1 MYGYAAPK
9 TEGGGGYNAAGMGR
23 RLQMMRS
30 PSLGPNVV
38 TLFALG
44 EIVTR
49 ARNAARN
56 DPWAG
61 AAADKSVAN
70 GIGTGIQ
77 AKAQWGSKLWREI
90 ERKLWKRFSKHCDA
104 DGVLNFDGI
113 QALIWRECE
122 EAGECFVRLRNR
134 RMSDGLPVPLQLQVI
149 EAEQCPP
156 HFYGTAS
163 NGNQIRAGVEFDLIG
178 RRVAYWMYPRHPGDY
193 HAGADIDATVL
204 KRVPAEEVIHVYE
217 PIRAGQ
223 IRGIPRSASVL
234 VRMFNLDAMDDAVL
248 ERQKIGNMFV
258 GVFEDAGSGEE
269 PLDPMSEHLTGD
281 GVARP
286 AGVEDDGVPVGGMEP
301 GTTLDLAGT
310 GRKFNQTKPPDAGNN
325 YPDYL
330 RTGLMAIAA
339 RWGVPYEVLTG
350 DLRNVSDRALRLIL
364 NEFRRFIEMRQ
375 WLMLIPRCL
384 QPIREAYFDR
394 AVLAGALTVPGY
406 DEIREDVSE
415 TLWVPQG
422 WPYSHPVQDIS
433 ADVKAIRAG
442 LDSRTAANLRRGED
456 PDEVTAQI
464 AQDNKDADA
473 LGLVFDTDPRKTSN
487 AGLTQARAAGSAL
500 PDTGA
505 GSSGHDTESD
515 TGDTP

>member
-1 MYGYAAPK
+1 MYGYTAPNES
-9 TEGGGGYNAAGMGR
+9 THGGGYRAAGSGR
-23 RLQMMRS
+23 RLMPMRAAN
-30 PSLGPNVV
+30 LGPNVV

-77 AKAQWGSKLWREI
+77 AKAQWGTKAWREK

-104 DGVLNFDGI
+104 DGVLNFDGL

-134 RMSDGLPVPLQLQVI
+134 RLSDGLPVPLQLQVI

-163 NGNQIRAGVEFDLIG
+163 NGNQIRAGIEFDLIG

-193 HAGADIDATVL
+193 HAGTDIDATTL

-217 PIRAGQ
+217 PVRAGQ
-223 IRGIPRSASVL
+223 IRGIPRAASVL
-234 VRMFNLDAMDDAVL
+234 VRMFNLDALDDAVL
-248 ERQKIGNMFV
+248 ERQKIANLFV
-258 GVFEDAGSGEE
+258 GVFEDAGQDGDAG
-269 PLDPMSEHLTGD
+269 DPMADQLTGD
-281 GVARP
+281 GTAQP
-286 AGVEDDGVPVGGMEP
+286 AVGPGTDGVAALGLEP
-301 GTTLDLAGT
+301 GTTLDLPP
-310 GRKFNQTKPPDAGNN
+310 GRKFSQSKPPDAGNN

-394 AVLAGALTVPGY
+394 AMLAGALDVPGY

-422 WPYSHPVQDIS
+422 WPYSHPVQDVD
-433 ADVKAIRAG
+433 ADIKAIRGG
-442 LDSRTAANLRRGED
+442 LDSKSATILRKGED
-456 PDEVTAQI
+456 PDEVAEQI
-464 AQDNKDADA
+464 AQDNAEADA
-473 LGLVFDTDPRKTSN
+473 RGFIFDTD
-487 AGLTQARAAGSAL
+487 ARRVARTGSAQKA
-500 PDTGA
+500 PA
-505 GSSGHDTESD
+505 GDTESE

>member
-1 MYGYAAPK
+1 MSGYTAPNE
-9 TEGGGGYNAAGMGR
+9 TTHGGGYKAGGSGR
-23 RLQMMRS
+23 RLQMMRAA
-30 PSLGPNVV
+30 SLGPNVV
-38 TLFALG
+38 TLYSLG
-44 EIVTR
+44 EIVAR

-77 AKAQWGSKLWREI
+77 AKPLWGTKDWQARE
-90 ERKLWKRFSKHCDA
+90 RRLWKRFSKHCDA

-134 RMSDGLPVPLQLQVI
+134 RLSDGLPVPLQLQVI

-163 NGNQIRAGVEFDLIG
+163 NGNQIRAGIEFDLIG

-193 HAGADIDATVL
+193 HAGTDIDATTL
-204 KRVPAEEVIHVYE
+204 RRVPADEVIHVYE
-217 PIRAGQ
+217 PLRAGQ
-223 IRGIPRSASVL
+223 LRGIPRSASVL
-234 VRMFNLDAMDDAVL
+234 VRMFNLDTMDDAVL
-248 ERQKIGNMFV
+248 ERQKIGNLLV
-258 GVFEDAGSGEE
+258 GIFEDADNSNE
-269 PLDPMSEHLTGD
+269 PRDPLADQFTGD
-281 GVARP
+281 GTAPGAVRP
-286 AGVEDDGVPVGGMEP
+286 EDEGALDVSMEP
-301 GTTLDLAGT
+301 GSTIDLGGT
-310 GRKFNQTKPPDAGNN
+310 GRKFNQTKPPDAGSN

-330 RTGLMAIAA
+330 RTGLLAIAA

-384 QPIREAYFDR
+384 QPIREAYLDR
-394 AVLAGALTVPGY
+394 AVLAGALAVPGY
-406 DEIREDVSE
+406 DELREDVAE

-422 WPYSHPVQDIS
+422 WPYSHPVQDVD
-433 ADVKAIRAG
+433 ADIKAIRGG
-442 LDSRTAANLRRGED
+442 LDSRSATILRKGED
-456 PDEVTAQI
+456 PEEVAEQ
-464 AQDNKDADA
+464 QQLDNADADA
-473 LGLVFDTDPRKTSN
+473 RGLILDTDPRRV
-487 AGLTQARAAGSAL
+487 ARTGSAQSKPAGS
-500 PDTGA
+500 TG
-505 GSSGHDTESD
+505 GEDTESD
-515 TGDTP
+515 TGATP